1 MQEATIFQYYMLS
14 SKPKIGITLSEAEG
28 SNAYRWPLRGGFDYI
43 KRQYYEAIL
52 KSGGIPILLANVGQ
66 RYAIK
71 SLMESVDGL
80 LVTGGPDLHPKHF
93 NQKPHKKLS
102 RTTEAR
108 DRFELEAIRIA
119 LKRNLPV
126 LGICRGHQILN
137 VAFGGTLYQ
146 DLSCIP
152 SRTIV
157 HADPHQTGKIFHRVK
172 IEKGSRLYEIIGRTV
187 IEVNSSHHQAID
199 KLGNG
204 LRVNAIAPDGV
215 IEGIEHRGF
224 RSVLS
229 IQWHP
234 EGIYG
239 RMHSKRL
246 FNAFVTEAAIRS

>member
-1 MQEATIFQYYMLS
+1 MLS
-14 SKPKIGITLSEAEG
+14 KRPKIGITLSEAEDG
-28 SNAYRWPLRGGFDYI
+28 DANRWPLRRGFDYI

-52 KSGGIPILLANVGQ
+52 KSGGIPILLANVEQ

-80 LVTGGPDLHPKHF
+80 LVTGGPDLHPRHF
-93 NQKPHKKLS
+93 DQKPHKKLS

-157 HADPHQTGKIFHRVK
+157 HADPRQTGRIFHKVK
-172 IEKGSRLYEIIGRTV
+172 IEEGSRLYDIIGRTV

-204 LRVNAIAPDGV
+204 LRANAIAPDGV
-215 IEGIEHRGF
+215 IEGIEHQGF
-224 RSVLS
+224 RLVLG

-234 EGIYG
+234 ESIYG

-246 FNAFVTEAAIRS
+246 FSAFITEAATGS